1 MSLRDERSR
10 SLGFTALARWCTS
23 GIHTRYTLLRSR
35 LNAIVLD
42 ALEASDRMPL
52 PRFHRLPAE
61 QRAHIV
67 ATARSHIAEHGHE
80 ASYNQIIADAGI
92 SKASA
97 YHYFDG
103 KADLFAEVRRALD
116 AELAA
121 LIGPWKRA
129 RTTAALWK
137 QLRTESARLRA
148 HFAAHEGDLR
158 VLAVTQGE
166 SDGALFDPW
175 FDALIDNGVELGL
188 VRTDI
193 DRSLVR
199 DATRALFAVFDAR
212 AIAAMREKPSARR
225 ARSSADSHGDD
236 PDADADEQSWELLRA
251 LWAPNA
257 AARGAT

>member
-1 MSLRDERSR
+1 MMYQWYTRIVYY
-10 SLGFTALARWCTS
+10 LAFARVP
-23 GIHTRYTLLRSR
+23 
-35 LNAIVLD
+35 IVLD
-42 ALEASDRMPL
+42 ALEASCRMPL

-67 ATARSHIAEHGHE
+67 ATARAHIAEHGDE

-103 KADLFAEVRRALD
+103 KADLFAEVRRALH
-116 AELAA
+116 AELADI
-121 LIGPWKRA
+121 IGPWKPA
-129 RTTAALWK
+129 RTPLAFWK
-137 QLRTESARLRA
+137 QLRSESARLRA

-158 VLAVTQGE
+158 VLAVTHGG

-175 FDALIDNGVELGL
+175 FDALVDNGVELGL

-193 DRSLVR
+193 DRTLVR

-212 AIAAMREKPSARR
+212 AIAAMNSKPSSKR
-225 ARSSADSHGDD
+225 ARSNAADDD
-236 PDADADEQSWELLRA
+236 HDEQSWELLRA
-251 LWAPNA
+251 LWAPIA